1 MNNLTDKELQ
11 EKARELRN
19 EYQRNWRKKN
29 QEKIREYNQRYW
41 ERKAKEELKGDK

>member
-19 EYQRNWRKKN
+19 EYQRNWRKEN
-29 QEKIREYNQRYW
+29 QEKIKEYNQRYW